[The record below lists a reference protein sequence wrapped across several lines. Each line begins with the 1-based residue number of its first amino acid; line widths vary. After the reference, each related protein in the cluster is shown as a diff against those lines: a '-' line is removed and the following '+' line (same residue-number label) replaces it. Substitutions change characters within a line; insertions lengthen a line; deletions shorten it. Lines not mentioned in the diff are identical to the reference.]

1 MTAGFPTTAGSR
13 SATPAPG
20 RKNTVTG
27 PRGRGSREASWN
39 SAARM
44 SGACASR
51 IAASPCC
58 AMAAPPRV
66 TPHPGTSTTRCASG
80 TPARSAGAARR
91 CHPGRAQDHR
101 AGGAQGT
108 VAVTGNPDLPRS
120 DAASSSHSAL
130 TYYGE
135 LVRRQW
141 QGCLPDV
148 YQQIRDPGAFFAV
161 LGEVIAQRIDELADY
176 LAGDDPPGEGY
187 LAKVARLTA
196 ARDRAKGRVLGEYLL
211 LPPDEDRP
219 VVVDRG
225 HPSWAEVDA
234 EQRER
239 LGDPL
244 SEEGRP

>member
-1 MTAGFPTTAGSR
+1 
-13 SATPAPG
+13 
-20 RKNTVTG
+20 VTG
-27 PRGRGSREASWN
+27 
-39 SAARM
+39 
-44 SGACASR
+44 
-51 IAASPCC
+51 
-58 AMAAPPRV
+58 
-66 TPHPGTSTTRCASG
+66 
-80 TPARSAGAARR
+80 
-91 CHPGRAQDHR
+91 D
-101 AGGAQGT
+101 
-108 VAVTGNPDLPRS
+108 PDLPRP

-148 YQQIRDPGAFFAV
+148 CRQIRDPGAFFAV

-187 LAKVARLTA
+187 PAKVARLTA
-196 ARDRAKGRVLGEYLL
+196 ARDHAKGRVLGEYLL
-211 LPPDEDRP
+211 LPPDEGRP

-244 SEEGRP
+244 SEEGRPTAKGAVSWIEYVASLAALYVCPTAIAVVRRARNIKRVLILNCIPIAWPAALVMACIMPRKAG

>member
-1 MTAGFPTTAGSR
+1 MTG
-13 SATPAPG
+13 
-20 RKNTVTG
+20 
-27 PRGRGSREASWN
+27 
-39 SAARM
+39 
-44 SGACASR
+44 
-51 IAASPCC
+51 
-58 AMAAPPRV
+58 
-66 TPHPGTSTTRCASG
+66 
-80 TPARSAGAARR
+80 
-91 CHPGRAQDHR
+91 D
-101 AGGAQGT
+101 
-108 VAVTGNPDLPRS
+108 PDLPRP
-120 DAASSSHSAL
+120 DAGISSHSAL

-161 LGEVIAQRIDELADY
+161 LGEVIAQRIDELADH

-196 ARDRAKGRVLGEYLL
+196 ARDHAKGRVLGEYLL
-211 LPPDEDRP
+211 LPPSEDRP

-234 EQRER
+234 GQRER

>member
-1 MTAGFPTTAGSR
+1 MTG
-13 SATPAPG
+13 
-20 RKNTVTG
+20 
-27 PRGRGSREASWN
+27 
-39 SAARM
+39 
-44 SGACASR
+44 
-51 IAASPCC
+51 
-58 AMAAPPRV
+58 
-66 TPHPGTSTTRCASG
+66 
-80 TPARSAGAARR
+80 
-91 CHPGRAQDHR
+91 D
-101 AGGAQGT
+101 
-108 VAVTGNPDLPRS
+108 PDLPRP
-120 DAASSSHSAL
+120 DAASSRSAL

-211 LPPDEDRP
+211 PLDEDRP

-234 EQRER
+234 KQRER

-244 SEEGRP
+244 SEGGRP